1 MGESN
6 IFGQETTHERSSSYD
21 PTIQRYQFVKKE
33 LNLHLSTT
41 NMWFDKCYFKF
52 ELSQSDFYGL
62 TMSKDP

>member
-41 NMWFDKCYFKF
+41 NM
-52 ELSQSDFYGL
+52 
-62 TMSKDP
+62 